1 MTWQY
6 VDRLS
11 RTDRDMIL
19 TLVPEGAKVLDLG
32 CGDCS
37 LLNELVRKKKIRGT
51 GLDIDGM
58 QLVNGLASGLNVF
71 QGDLDEGLAEFPDQ
85 SYDYVILNQ
94 TLQVVKNP
102 TLVVEEVLRIG
113 CYGILGFPN
122 FAQWRLRS
130 GLFFGG
136 RAPKSPALP
145 FEWYNTPNIRVLS
158 IKDFFDYCRKE
169 NIEVVQ
175 RRYLIG
181 GRWVQ
186 SALWH
191 AATNLL
197 AQIGLFV
204 ITRHGPDCTLMSHKK
219 DGERFK
225 KSYER

>member
-1 MTWQY
+1 MTSQY

-11 RTDRDMIL
+11 RTDREMIL

-102 TLVVEEVLRIG
+102 TLVVDEVLRIG

-122 FAQWRLRS
+122 FSQWRLRR

-145 FEWYNTPNIRVLS
+145 FEWYDTPNIRVLS

-169 NIEVVQ
+169 KIDVVRQ
-175 RRYLIG
+175 RYLIG
-181 GRWVQ
+181 RRWVQ
-186 SALWH
+186 SAFWR
-191 AATNLL
+191 AGANLL

-204 ITRHGPDCTLMSHKK
+204 ITRNGPACK
-219 DGERFK
+219 RRNF
-225 KSYER
+225 

>member
-1 MTWQY
+1 MTSQY

-19 TLVPEGAKVLDLG
+19 TLVPEGARVLDLG

-37 LLNELVRKKKIRGT
+37 LLNELVQKKKIRGT

-58 QLVNGLASGLNVF
+58 QLINGLASGLNVF

-102 TLVVEEVLRIG
+102 MLVVNEVLRIG

-122 FAQWRLRS
+122 FAQWPLRR

-145 FEWYNTPNIRVLS
+145 FEWYDTPNIRVLS
-158 IKDFFDYCRKE
+158 IKDFFDFCARE
-169 NIEVVQ
+169 GIEIVRQ
-175 RRYLIG
+175 RYLIG
-181 GRWVQ
+181 GRWVG
-186 SALWH
+186 SAIWKK
-191 AATNLL
+191 AANLL
-197 AQIGLFV
+197 AGIGMFV
-204 ITRHGPDCTLMSHKK
+204 ITRKGPACTHREM
-219 DGERFK
+219 G
-225 KSYER
+225 

>member
-1 MTWQY
+1 MTTQY

-51 GLDIDGM
+51 GLDINGM
-58 QLVNGLASGLNVF
+58 QLVNGLSSGLNVF

-102 TLVVEEVLRIG
+102 MLVVNEVLRIG

-122 FAQWRLRS
+122 FAQWQLRR

-136 RAPKSPALP
+136 RAPKSSALP
-145 FEWYNTPNIRVLS
+145 FEWYDTPNIRVLS
-158 IKDFFDYCRKE
+158 IRDFFDYCEKE
-169 NIEVVQ
+169 KIHIVQ
-175 RRYLIG
+175 QRYLIG
-181 GRWVQ
+181 GRWVK
-186 SALWH
+186 SAFWR
-191 AATNLL
+191 AATNFL
-197 AQIGLFV
+197 AHIGMFM
-204 ITRHGPDCTLMSHKK
+204 ITRKGSTCTS
-219 DGERFK
+219 R
-225 KSYER
+225 

>member
-1 MTWQY
+1 MTNQY

-19 TLVPEGAKVLDLG
+19 TLVPKGAKVLDLG

-37 LLNELVRKKKIRGT
+37 LLNELVHKKKIKGT

-102 TLVVEEVLRIG
+102 MLVLNEVLRIG

-122 FAQWRLRS
+122 FAQWQLRR
-130 GLFFGG
+130 GIFFGG

-158 IKDFFDYCRKE
+158 IKDFFDYCGKE
-169 NIEVVQ
+169 KIDIVQ
-175 RRYLIG
+175 QRYLIG
-181 GRWVQ
+181 GRWVR
-186 SALWH
+186 SAFWRS
-191 AATNLL
+191 ATNLL
-197 AQIGLFV
+197 AHIGIFM
-204 ITRHGPDCTLMSHKK
+204 ITRRDATCASH
-219 DGERFK
+219 
-225 KSYER
+225 

>member
-1 MTWQY
+1 MTPQY

-11 RTDRDMIL
+11 HTDREMIL

-32 CGDCS
+32 CGDCG
-37 LLNELVRKKKIRGT
+37 LLNELVRKKKIRGS

-102 TLVVEEVLRIG
+102 ALVVDEVLRIG

-122 FAQWRLRS
+122 FAQWRLRR
-130 GLFFGG
+130 GLFFDG

-145 FEWYNTPNIRVLS
+145 FEWYDTPNIRVLS
-158 IKDFFDYCRKE
+158 IKDFLDYCRKE
-169 NIEVVQ
+169 KIDVVRQ
-175 RRYLIG
+175 RYLIG
-181 GRWVQ
+181 SRWVQ
-186 SALWH
+186 SAFWR
-191 AATNLL
+191 AGANLL

-204 ITRHGPDCTLMSHKK
+204 ITRNGPACTRLN
-219 DGERFK
+219 F
-225 KSYER
+225 

>member
-1 MTWQY
+1 MTSQY

-11 RTDRDMIL
+11 RTDLAMIL
-19 TLVPEGAKVLDLG
+19 TMVPEGSRVLDLG
-32 CGDCS
+32 CGDCT
-37 LLNELVRKKKIRGT
+37 LLNELVRKKKIKGT

-58 QLVNGLASGLNVF
+58 QLINGLASGLNVF

-102 TLVVEEVLRIG
+102 TLVVDEVLRIG

-122 FAQWRLRS
+122 FAQWQLRR

-158 IKDFFDYCRKE
+158 IKDFFDYCKKE
-169 NIEVVQ
+169 KIKIVQ
-175 RRYLIG
+175 QRYLIG
-181 GRWVQ
+181 GRWVR
-186 SALWH
+186 SAVWRT
-191 AATNLL
+191 ATNLF
-197 AQIGLFV
+197 ARIGLFV
-204 ITRHGPDCTLMSHKK
+204 ITRRGPACSHRHY
-219 DGERFK
+219 G
-225 KSYER
+225 